1 MIIWASRKRTVAN
14 STLTQEPVETEE
26 RFEPWNDD
34 GIEQMKYNKVA
45 VILCY
50 TEGTMAMVIWLL

>member
-1 MIIWASRKRTVAN
+1 MIIWASHKRRVAN

-26 RFEPWNDD
+26 RLEPCNDD
-34 GIEQMKYNKVA
+34 GIEQMKYNKVV

-50 TEGTMAMVIWLL
+50 TEGTMAVIWLL